1 MALED
6 RMNLTRSN
14 QTVQYQGSA
23 VNQQS
28 QPYSNYAIS
37 GDNDRTSGFRG
48 DQKGQRIISISDDMI
63 IISANQLEAL
73 IEEKVKLRIKQH
85 EDQLRSS
92 QQLEARVKS
101 LEESVMQLNR
111 STMVFQTQNA
121 VLPNNNVMTN
131 SISLTDRLERVQQQ
145 LGQLGKK

>member
-1 MALED
+1 
-6 RMNLTRSN
+6 
-14 QTVQYQGSA
+14 
-23 VNQQS
+23 
-28 QPYSNYAIS
+28 
-37 GDNDRTSGFRG
+37 
-48 DQKGQRIISISDDMI
+48 MI

-111 STMVFQTQNA
+111 STMVFQTQ
-121 VLPNNNVMTN
+121 
-131 SISLTDRLERVQQQ
+131 
-145 LGQLGKK
+145 